1 MQIFIMRKSI
11 YVALSDQKSRS
22 SLNWFFSYLHIS
34 YKSGRFYCIN
44 QA

>member
-34 YKSGRFYCIN
+34 YKGGRFTV
-44 QA
+44 